1 MGTDMEIYHLA
12 RYIMRYHTGSPKR
25 TSQKQL
31 KRKPTTVSRPTFCF
45 GSLSLPSPCFVS
57 RLAFFVVL
65 LLPMSW
71 THYRTDRTTSKHQPC
86 PLMTRPATWAHD
98 CFCCVFVFS
107 FFPVS
112 FPLLYLY
119 RMVSVTRYSKH
130 FLGSDI
136 DTYRQYENIAGYNE
150 KSWYDTQ

>member
-1 MGTDMEIYHLA
+1 MGYDTNVYRDMLCDITPDHRKTPGKYDFNENRPPCCGLRFALA
-12 RYIMRYHTGSPKR
+12 PC
-25 TSQKQL
+25 L
-31 KRKPTTVSRPTFCF
+31 C
-45 GSLSLPSPCFVS
+45 LSCFVS

-136 DTYRQYENIAGYNE
+136 DTYRQYENIAGYTE